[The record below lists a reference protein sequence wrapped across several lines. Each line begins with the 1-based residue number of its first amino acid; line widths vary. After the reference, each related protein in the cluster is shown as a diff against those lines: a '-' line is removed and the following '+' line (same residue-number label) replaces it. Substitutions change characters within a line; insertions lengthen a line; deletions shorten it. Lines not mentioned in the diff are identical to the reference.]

1 MKRRDFVSMIPD
13 RDTWPTVNVSELPS
27 DRLELFNQRYQAIN
41 MYIDGE
47 PIRDI
52 EDSTDVSYKMLQQ
65 LLNKCIEP
73 GRDGRIKGYPALI
86 PFLVRSPYKRTA
98 ASDSESLSG
107 QGGLSGVLSQV
118 LNKYPRIEDY
128 LRKLILKKNTPERNV
143 HEKSIRAI
151 DLHQAF
157 LKQLKKAGVK
167 SDQWP
172 FNTKHHGLRSIGN
185 PPSKK

>member
-73 GRDGRIKGYPALI
+73 GRDGRIKG
-86 PFLVRSPYKRTA
+86 
-98 ASDSESLSG
+98 
-107 QGGLSGVLSQV
+107 
-118 LNKYPRIEDY
+118 
-128 LRKLILKKNTPERNV
+128 
-143 HEKSIRAI
+143 
-151 DLHQAF
+151 
-157 LKQLKKAGVK
+157 
-167 SDQWP
+167 
-172 FNTKHHGLRSIGN
+172 
-185 PPSKK
+185 